1 VAPSKRSLPV
11 AVFDSGVG
19 GLTVLHECLVS
30 LPHEDFVYLGDTAR
44 FPYGDRSPAELLAF
58 ARELAGI
65 LLEEGAKLL
74 VVACNSAT
82 SAALPGL
89 RSELPGEL
97 PLVGVV
103 RPESGLAA
111 KATRNGRIGLI
122 ATPATVESGAYQR
135 TLAEAAP
142 AAELHAVATAE
153 LAPLIQLGGDVDHRV
168 LACIEGAC
176 RPLKAAGVDTV
187 ILGCTHY
194 PLVRPVLQRE
204 LGRGVVIVSS
214 GEAIADTVEGELR
227 AAGLENDDD
236 RRGHYRFLASGDPDE
251 FRRLGTRFLQLP
263 IDEVRHVEVAG
274 APRRRAA

>member
-1 VAPSKRSLPV
+1 V

-44 FPYGDRSPAELLAF
+44 FPYGDRSPEELLAF

-74 VVACNSAT
+74 LVACNAAT
-82 SAALPGL
+82 SAALPQL
-89 RSELPGEL
+89 RSELAGRVPV
-97 PLVGVV
+97 VGVV
-103 RPESGLAA
+103 RPESSLAA
-111 KATRNGRIGLI
+111 AATRNRKVGLI
-122 ATPATVESGAYQR
+122 ATPATVRSGAYEQA
-135 TLAEAAP
+135 LAEAAP
-142 AAELHAVATAE
+142 GAELHSVATAD

-168 LACIEGAC
+168 LDCIEAAC
-176 RPLKAAGVDTV
+176 RPLKAAAVDTV

-204 LGRGVVIVSS
+204 LGRRVSIVSS
-214 GEAIADTVEGELR
+214 GEAIATAVEGELR
-227 AAGLENDDD
+227 AAGLENDEG
-236 RRGHYRFLASGDPDE
+236 RRGDYRFLASGDPEE

-263 IDEVRHVEVAG
+263 IAEVRHVEVAG